1 MMSQYAHVDLPAK
14 DERKADV
21 EREVELV
28 DVVKFVKNHRDG
40 HFGGPWRVVRAV
52 VADARV
58 ESYRA

>member
-1 MMSQYAHVDLPAK
+1 MDLPAK
-14 DERKADV
+14 DEREADV

-28 DVVKFVKNHRDG
+28 DVVKVIKNHRDG

-58 ESYRA
+58 VSYRA